1 MQGKQNDLMELL
13 SLFNVYV
20 RQQTILLSQTNYTIF
35 FKVIFQNLSFNIWTR
50 IFTKYHTTIQ
60 YQYLIMEF
68 G

>member
-35 FKVIFQNLSFNIWTR
+35 FKAIFQNLSIHIWTKT
-50 IFTKYHTTIQ
+50 F
-60 YQYLIMEF
+60 MNDES
-68 G
+68 